1 MSELEAQVGT
11 PEPVDGNGQLD
22 HLVPAGAVVV
32 VEHERAVLAG
42 VGLAA
47 AQADAILRWGL
58 GGGEPSVYYLSQRT
72 FHAGVILPRAQSGAG
87 TTLSVSPSA

>member
-1 MSELEAQVGT
+1 MAELEAQVGT

-32 VEHERAVLAG
+32 VEHERAILAG

-47 AQADAILRWGL
+47 AQADAILRV
-58 GGGEPSVYYLSQRT
+58 GGESISLSQRS